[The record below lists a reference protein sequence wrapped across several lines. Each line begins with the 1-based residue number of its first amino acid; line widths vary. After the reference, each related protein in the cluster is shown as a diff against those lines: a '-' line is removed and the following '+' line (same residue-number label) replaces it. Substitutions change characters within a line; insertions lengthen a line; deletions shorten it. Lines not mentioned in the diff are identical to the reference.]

1 MWKLI
6 VGPSHGSMPAQIVQ
20 EALREKQAAS
30 AWRCAAE
37 KSLQDRAELL
47 AAAGRELA
55 ALQARVGPLSR
66 ELSKWKVSPLPDAC
80 IKYTPRRDPLC

>member
-1 MWKLI
+1 MI
-6 VGPSHGSMPAQIVQ
+6 MEPSHSSVPAQIVQ

-37 KSLQDRAELL
+37 KRLQDRAELL

-55 ALQARVGPLSR
+55 SLQARVAPLSR
-66 ELSKWKVSPLPDAC
+66 ELSKWKVPPLPDAY
-80 IKYTPRRDPLC
+80 IKHTLQRDPSC